1 MAVAVAVAA
10 AEMVVE
16 ASAVVE
22 LVVSVAAAVVAGDL
36 MVVLDSVVLVAAA
49 EVVMHIHTG
58 SAHLPL
64 FDCRDNIHTE

>member
-1 MAVAVAVAA
+1 M
-10 AEMVVE
+10 
-16 ASAVVE
+16 VE